1 MLGNSN
7 DKGLHLILI
16 LRSCKTFGFS
26 GSLAGGGGT
35 VFVHATSL
43 TKNLPMHI
51 VIVNKK
57 LPTKKSTF
65 KNEYAASHL
74 ANDFSN
80 TYVYKLFNKY

>member
-7 DKGLHLILI
+7 DKWLYLI
-16 LRSCKTFGFS
+16 LRLCKTFGSS
-26 GSLAGGGGT
+26 GGLAGGGEQFLT
-35 VFVHATSL
+35 WL

-51 VIVNKK
+51 VIDNKK

-80 TYVYKLFNKY
+80 TYVYRLFNKY